1 MPYVEIKHDL
11 DLDPELPEEFKNIA
25 AELGECENTKLQV
38 IDDFRKFIL
47 EHDGC
52 KPHRT
57 DDDYLQK
64 FLRARFWHIES
75 SYQLVNNINNIFQWS
90 LRHISEVQVFLHSK
104 K

>member
-47 EHDGC
+47 GMYFKRLKLYTDFLNRFKNMMAANLTERMMTTCRNFYVHDFGI
-52 KPHRT
+52 
-57 DDDYLQK
+57 
-64 FLRARFWHIES
+64 LRA
-75 SYQLVNNINNIFQWS
+75 VINW
-90 LRHISEVQVFLHSK
+90 
-104 K
+104 